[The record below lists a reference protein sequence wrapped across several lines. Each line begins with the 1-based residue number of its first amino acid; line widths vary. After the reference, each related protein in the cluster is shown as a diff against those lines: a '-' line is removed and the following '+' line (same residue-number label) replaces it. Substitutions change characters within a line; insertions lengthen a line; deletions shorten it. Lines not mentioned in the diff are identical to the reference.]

1 LPEAIRDGQPAL
13 RASDVAYEEIRSRV
27 LDLRLWPGETV
38 DERRLAAELGLG
50 RTPVREA
57 LLRLGADQLLRV
69 LPHRGFLVPP
79 IGLGEVRDLF
89 EARMAVECGI
99 ARLAASHADDGDLAR
114 FRELVEE
121 AEPPTPHADFEDYL
135 VKDQAV
141 HSFLG
146 MMARNGLLRDAQAKI
161 LQQNIRCWRYYFAER
176 GFTTTSVVTH
186 RPLAKALAGGD
197 PGLAGRAMAEHV
209 EKSRLLLHSLF

>member
-1 LPEAIRDGQPAL
+1 MPEAVRSGQGAL
-13 RASDVAYEEIRSRV
+13 RASDIAHEEIRARV

-38 DERRLAAELGLG
+38 DEKTLAAELVLG

-69 LPHRGFLVPP
+69 LPRRGFLVPP
-79 IGLGEVRDLF
+79 IGFGEVRELF

-99 ARLAASHADDGDLAR
+99 ARLAALHADDADLAL
-114 FRELVEE
+114 FDTLVDK
-121 AEPPTPHADFEDYL
+121 AEPPVPHPDFEHYL
-135 VKDQAV
+135 VEDQAV

-146 MMARNGLLRDAQAKI
+146 TMARNGLLKDSQAKI
-161 LQQNIRCWRYYFAER
+161 MQQNIRCWRYYFAER

-186 RPLAKALAGGD
+186 RPLAKALAGRD
-197 PGLAGRAMAEHV
+197 PDKAEHAMAEHV